1 MQNQRIRN
9 ESLREMIH
17 DYNENINYYNS
28 NMRRIIEIMSVNDLN
43 DNNRNYRNNN
53 NNDNFTNIQNLFTNT
68 IRSGFNQFR
77 NNVQNRFEDVIVRP
91 TNFQINNAI
100 ENFVFDPNEV
110 YSNRQYA
117 RILSLDVSCCPITM
131 TEFEPGNIV
140 SRIKT
145 CRHIFSKDALT
156 SWFSRNVRCPIC
168 RFDIRETPINI
179 QNPVQETPTN
189 TTPIIYQRNQRI
201 NNEITPEQM
210 SDLERELDNLVI
222 VGEDIEYTPS
232 SSVTT
237 DISSNSTTNITR
249 ITNLLSNFIQNE
261 LRDNINISELIYTF
275 NIPFDSS
282 NNLYH

>member
-1 MQNQRIRN
+1 MQNETLRN

-28 NMRRIIEIMSVNDLN
+28 NMRRIIEIMSIN
-43 DNNRNYRNNN
+43 DNTNNNTNNRPNNRRNNN
-53 NNDNFTNIQNLFTNT
+53 FTNMQNLFTNT

-156 SWFSRNVRCPIC
+156 NWFSRNVRCPIC

-179 QNPVQETPTN
+179 QNTVQETISPV
-189 TTPIIYQRNQRI
+189 YQRI

-222 VGEDIEYTPS
+222 GEEIQYNPNS
-232 SSVTT
+232 TT
-237 DISSNSTTNITR
+237 DISSNTSPTTNTTS
-249 ITNLLSNFIQNE
+249 ITNLLSNFIRNE